1 MRRLLQLPCISVAT
15 LLLFCSL
22 PAPAAGLSVEWKKV
36 SAAGK
41 SFGVRVVR
49 VPREGYRVKIGLA
62 NGRVGSTASLA
73 SIAQSHGAVAAINGC
88 FFSAYTRDAIKPP
101 WHHVITE
108 GQLVH
113 HGQTGTTLGFDAQ
126 GNYRMER
133 LQIRITGTVGPEQ
146 ERPSNWYAYRVNFP
160 PGASGAILF
169 NRYWAGAKTPAG
181 GKQTIVQNGVV
192 RSVGSGGLPIPR
204 DGYALSFVGG
214 DAHLGNHFQPGHRV
228 TMQID
233 YGSRDEE
240 FWQSVQEGL
249 GCGPRLVA
257 EGRVAYDPKAEGFN
271 DPKILSLAGARSAVG
286 IRRDGTLLL
295 VTCSATVRQLADIM
309 KALGA
314 YDAMNLDGGASSG
327 LWVQGKY
334 LVRPGRNISNAI
346 LILKR

>member
-1 MRRLLQLPCISVAT
+1 MRRLLRASGITAAV
-15 LLLFCSL
+15 LLLSCSL
-22 PAPAAGLSVEWKKV
+22 AAAAGLSVERKKV
-36 SAAGK
+36 NAAGK
-41 SFGVRVVR
+41 SFAVTVIR
-49 VPREGYRVKIGLA
+49 VPREGYRVKVGLA

-88 FFSAYTRDAIKPP
+88 FFSAYTKDAIKPP

-133 LQIRITGTVGPEQ
+133 LKIRITGTVGADQ
-146 ERPSNWYAYRVNFP
+146 ERPHNWYAYRVNFP

-169 NRYWAGAKTPAG
+169 NRFWAGAKTPAG
-181 GKQTIVQNGVV
+181 GKQAVIQNGVV

-204 DGYALSFVGG
+204 DGYALSFIGG
-214 DAHLGNHFQPGHRV
+214 DAHLGNRFQPGDQV
-228 TMQID
+228 TLRIE
-233 YGSRDEE
+233 YGSHDEE

-249 GCGPRLVA
+249 GCGPRLLA
-257 EGRVAYDPKAEGFN
+257 EGRIAYDPKGEGFN
-271 DPKILSLAGARSAVG
+271 DPKILSLAGARSAIG
-286 IRRDGTLLL
+286 IRHDGTILL

-334 LVRPGRNISNAI
+334 LVQPGRSISNAL
-346 LILKR
+346 LILKK